1 LAIETVNNNQ
11 KIKAT
16 TKYPTIGK
24 TLWSSKS
31 SVILRRYIVH
41 LFRRIKPANYLFIF
55 FLLRLRFQLNHAGEE
70 KKKDIETIKR
80 VMMSLLGLQKW
91 LERERLTAFFGAP
104 FELLANRWCCW
115 LYE

>member
-1 LAIETVNNNQ
+1 MVV
-11 KIKAT
+11 KIVCNLT
-16 TKYPTIGK
+16 EIYCSFVPPHQTRELFIYFFP
-24 TLWSSKS
+24 S
-31 SVILRRYIVH
+31 SVAVSTQ
-41 LFRRIKPANYLFIF
+41 PC
-55 FLLRLRFQLNHAGEE
+55 GEE
-70 KKKDIETIKR
+70 KKKDMETIKR